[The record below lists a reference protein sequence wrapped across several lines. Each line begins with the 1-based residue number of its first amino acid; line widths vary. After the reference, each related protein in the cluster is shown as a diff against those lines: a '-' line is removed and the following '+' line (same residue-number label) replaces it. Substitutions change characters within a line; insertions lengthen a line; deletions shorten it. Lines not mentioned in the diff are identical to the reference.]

1 MQLGVTVQCCAMWAA
16 GGGVGAVG
24 KARGYLC
31 RCLKCAAKSHICTN
45 VGNAFKLG
53 LGWAGGEYAS
63 AGKRDNFD
71 KGEEEDDA
79 AHNFKRSDH
88 VLPIE
93 IIFVISS
100 TSSACIRV
108 LLLG

>member
-1 MQLGVTVQCCAMWAA
+1 MSGRQSPGLLLSLAKMRSQESYLYKC
-16 GGGVGAVG
+16 GGLHLSWVSV
-24 KARGYLC
+24 
-31 RCLKCAAKSHICTN
+31 
-45 VGNAFKLG
+45 G
-53 LGWAGGEYAS
+53 LGGNMLRQVRETTGSIW
-63 AGKRDNFD
+63 FD
-71 KGEEEDDA
+71 RGEEEDDA

>member
-1 MQLGVTVQCCAMWAA
+1 MRSQES
-16 GGGVGAVG
+16 
-24 KARGYLC
+24 YLY
-31 RCLKCAAKSHICTN
+31 KC
-45 VGNAFKLG
+45 
-53 LGWAGGEYAS
+53 WAGGEYAS
-63 AGKRDNFD
+63 ADKGDNFEN
-71 KGEEEDDA
+71 GGEEDDA

>member
-1 MQLGVTVQCCAMWAA
+1 MQVGFTVQCSAMW
-16 GGGVGAVG
+16 G
-24 KARGYLC
+24 
-31 RCLKCAAKSHICTN
+31 T
-45 VGNAFKLG
+45 AFKLG

-88 VLPIE
+88 VLPMDNMYIE
-93 IIFVISS
+93 HI
-100 TSSACIRV
+100 CK
-108 LLLG
+108 

>member
-1 MQLGVTVQCCAMWAA
+1 MQVGFTVQCSAMW
-16 GGGVGAVG
+16 G
-24 KARGYLC
+24 
-31 RCLKCAAKSHICTN
+31 T
-45 VGNAFKLG
+45 AFKLG

-63 AGKRDNFD
+63 ADKGDNFD
-71 KGEEEDDA
+71 NGGEEDDA
-79 AHNFKRSDH
+79 AHNFKRPDH

>member
-1 MQLGVTVQCCAMWAA
+1 MVVRWKVDWVCL
-16 GGGVGAVG
+16 
-24 KARGYLC
+24 
-31 RCLKCAAKSHICTN
+31 RCGLS
-45 VGNAFKLG
+45 VAFKLC